1 MWLSLGL
8 TVNPNRLCSTSA
20 GAGGCRYLTYPA
32 RRALCAMCQ
41 EKGGIYTITKD
52 RHHLGWSNLK
62 RVKCCYSTN

>member
-32 RRALCAMCQ
+32 RRGTVCNVSR
-41 EKGGIYTITKD
+41 ERRNIHDNKGSSSS
-52 RHHLGWSNLK
+52 RME
-62 RVKCCYSTN
+62 